1 MKKWIGALCSALAG
15 ALSLV
20 FLCIPAFVVDFSYA
34 PEKYSG
40 WKLLNT
46 KDFNEIAE
54 VAGKE
59 TLTALTWY
67 RVFAWILVVLAIV
80 LILVAVLQIL
90 ANLNVIKVPAII
102 DTIGKY
108 ALIALAVVAILTL
121 VANIGIRAEMIG
133 EYEKLGAPE
142 AIIKEYKKA
151 LSVGASLWVVAG
163 INLVAAVCAN
173 LFAKKAK

>member
-20 FLCIPAFVVDFSYA
+20 FLCIPALTFEMMG
-34 PEKYSG
+34 EKESYSG
-40 WKLLNT
+40 WKLLT
-46 KDFNEIAE
+46 DEAI
-54 VAGKE
+54 GKSE
-59 TLTALTWY
+59 YTAVTWY
-67 RVFAWILVVLAIV
+67 RIFAWILVVLAIV
-80 LILVAVLQIL
+80 LIVIALLQVL
-90 ANLNVIKVPAII
+90 ANLNVIKMPAII

>member
-15 ALSLV
+15 VLSLV
-20 FLCIPAFVVDFSYA
+20 FLAIPAFKVDYTYA
-34 PEKYSG
+34 TESFSG

-46 KDFNEIAE
+46 DFFNDIAKAANKD
-54 VAGKE
+54 

-67 RVFAWILVVLAIV
+67 RVFAWAIVVLAIV

-90 ANLNVIKVPAII
+90 ANLNVIKMPAII
-102 DTIGKY
+102 DTVGKF
-108 ALIALAVVAILTL
+108 ALIALVVASVCALA
-121 VANIGIRAEMIG
+121 ANFGIRNEVFDVAEDLIG
-133 EYEKLGAPE
+133 KDGAKE
-142 AIIKEYKKA
+142 LIKHYT
-151 LSVGASLWVVAG
+151 VGASLWVVAG